1 MSWLAGAD
9 RRVLLLLE
17 EIRSQNNTQIL
28 LLQQLLSSKATRD
41 EDSDIQDEFGLPI
54 DALQQLQKIESDCQ
68 D

>member
-1 MSWLAGAD
+1 M
-9 RRVLLLLE
+9 LLLLE

-54 DALQQLQKIESDCQ
+54 DALQQLQKIE
-68 D
+68 